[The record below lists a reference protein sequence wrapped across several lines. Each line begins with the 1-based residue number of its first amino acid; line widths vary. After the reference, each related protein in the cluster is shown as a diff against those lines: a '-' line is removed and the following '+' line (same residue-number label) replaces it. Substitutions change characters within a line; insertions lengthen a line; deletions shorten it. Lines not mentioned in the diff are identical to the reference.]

1 MRFKILS
8 LALCFLL
15 AFSSFAEETPADPGT
30 GETVVNVSIDNPAP
44 YRVLVGTSVYAANPV
59 TPADATGFKAVMLEF
74 IGNYDAVIVEHQY
87 EDANGNI
94 SYEHSIQID
103 YAWIVSALFL
113 LVVLYCILKAG
124 GGLLCR

>member
-1 MRFKILS
+1 MRIKILS

-44 YRVLVGTSVYAANPV
+44 DRVLVGTSVYAANPV

-103 YAWIVSALFL
+103 YAWISSALFL

-124 GGLLCR
+124 GGLLCK